1 MKILK
6 EEGVFSES
14 DSDFSEFN
22 RRRFDDNKPSVT
34 VDNVILRFTN
44 KSSNNYRKLAE
55 KKLQVC
61 LIKREYSPFEN
72 TFAVPGSFIDLK
84 LPLSVSAKKCVQ
96 DKTGLSNFYY
106 EQLYTFGDKQ
116 RDPRERVL
124 SVAYLILTNN
134 EEQTSNGQWFDIDTD
149 MQDIVLTETSTGYIQ
164 TQDINIKLICDDI
177 ILNNEI
183 QVYFEKKNLEE
194 IKDVKVLKS
203 DLAFDHVKILYFAL
217 ERLKN
222 KIEYTDVIFNLL
234 PKNFT
239 LTELKLCFEAILHEK
254 LLDANFRRKIKSKVK
269 PVDDFDKEKGHRPS
283 RLFTHNISWKLNNL
297 E

>member
-1 MKILK
+1 MDLSNEDKRYL
-6 EEGVFSES
+6 
-14 DSDFSEFN
+14 
-22 RRRFDDNKPSVT
+22 DNYNDKNYDKPSVT
-34 VDNVILRFTN
+34 VDNIILRFTN

-61 LIKREYSPFEN
+61 LIKREYSPFKDA
-72 TFAVPGSFIDLK
+72 FAVPGTFIDLK
-84 LPLSVSAKKCVQ
+84 LPLSISARECVQ
-96 DKTGLSNFYY
+96 SKTGLTNFYY

-116 RDPRERVL
+116 RDPRARVL

-134 EEQTSNGQWFDIDTD
+134 EEEIINGEWFDINTQMDE
-149 MQDIVLTETSTGYIQ
+149 IKLEETETGYIQ
-164 TQDINIKLICDDI
+164 TQNIKIQLTNNNHS
-177 ILNNEI
+177 LNNEV
-183 QVYFEKKNLEE
+183 QVYFEKKNCEE
-194 IKDVKVLKS
+194 IKDVKIIS
-203 DLAFDHVKILYFAL
+203 SELAFDHIKILYFAL

-239 LTELKLCFEAILHEK
+239 LTELKLCFEAILQEK

>member
-1 MKILK
+1 MSL
-6 EEGVFSES
+6 SEIYKQLS
-14 DSDFSEFN
+14 NSNYERDF
-22 RRRFDDNKPSVT
+22 NKPSVT
-34 VDNVILRFTN
+34 VDNIILRFTN
-44 KSSNNYRKLAE
+44 KSSENYRKLAE

-61 LIKREYSPFEN
+61 LIKRENEPFKDIY
-72 TFAVPGSFIDLK
+72 AVPGKFIDLQ
-84 LPLSVSAKKCVQ
+84 LPLSNSARQCVQ
-96 DKTGLSNFYY
+96 EKTGLKNFYY

-134 EEQTSNGQWFDIDTD
+134 EEEIINGKWFDINVN
-149 MQDIVLTETSTGYIQ
+149 MENVELKETETGYIQ
-164 TQDINIKLICDDI
+164 TQTVKIQLVNEDEV
-177 ILNNEI
+177 LNNEV
-183 QVYFEKKNLEE
+183 QVYFEKKNSEE
-194 IKDVKVLKS
+194 IKDVKIIKS
-203 DLAFDHVKILYFAL
+203 ELSFDHIKILYFAL

-239 LTELKLCFEAILHEK
+239 LTELKLCFEAILQEK

-269 PVDDFDKEKGHRPS
+269 PVDDFYKDKGHRPS

>member
-1 MKILK
+1 MSL
-6 EEGVFSES
+6 
-14 DSDFSEFN
+14 SEFYKQITN
-22 RRRFDDNKPSVT
+22 QNNDNFQNLSVT
-34 VDNVILRFTN
+34 VDNIVLRFTN

-61 LIKREYSPFEN
+61 LIQRENSPFQGN
-72 TFAVPGSFIDLK
+72 FAVPGTFIDLG
-84 LPLSVSAKKCVQ
+84 LPLSESARQCVQ
-96 DKTGLSNFYY
+96 EKTGLSNFYY

-116 RDPRERVL
+116 RDPRTRVL

-134 EEQTSNGQWFDIDTD
+134 EEEIINGNWFDIN
-149 MQDIVLTETSTGYIQ
+149 IKEEEIILKETADGYIQ
-164 TQDINIKLICDDI
+164 TQNVHIQLVNNDYT
-177 ILNNEI
+177 LNNEV
-183 QVYFEKKNLEE
+183 QVYFEKKNCEE
-194 IKDVKVLKS
+194 IKDVKIIKS
-203 DLAFDHVKILYFAL
+203 ELAFDHIKILYFAY

-239 LTELKLCFEAILHEK
+239 LTELKLCFEAILQEK